1 MTNKGKTNKAKT
13 YNNNVSNSNSFRNK
27 QYNQFRNKSNNKQTA
42 SPNHDLYS
50 EEEKTLKVSSNDLL
64 ESKTANN
71 YISIDNLK
79 ISEEETRL
87 IELPANISDSTAT
100 ITTTNENLN
109 EEEEEEIVARDQDL
123 ENKLAETTV
132 DKTGTKIIEQII
144 DELYQSCFD
153 SNNQEEMRQENVTNQ
168 ETPTHVDD
176 ETHRD
181 EEAKS
186 SESVSSLS
194 LSVQTDSTSES
205 NNASKQDEETV
216 IEHTTLEQEET
227 NANLNTAE
235 TKVIEQI
242 IDDLY
247 KGCLAE
253 EEEEKQEENVQNDNQ
268 IQTDQPQQVELL
280 NELDNSSST
289 SVSSQE
295 VESNEIVNHLS
306 PTQQEPQI
314 DNINSN
320 EIVNHVSSS
329 LQESQ
334 NDNSNSNEINN
345 KNDVNIIEITQVD
358 LNKLDE
364 SSESSADLE
373 AETNKIN
380 ELLQDMTEKIIGNIV
395 KVEIKEHDETSR
407 LINSSVDL
415 DIEKDYVIPS
425 YESLERLKA
434 ATSKV
439 QTVTRSSES
448 IQICETPIAPPKKQ
462 VQPKKR
468 DHEQEASNSC
478 ALCCFI

>member
-27 QYNQFRNKSNNKQTA
+27 QYNQFRNNTNNKQTA
-42 SPNHDLYS
+42 SPNNDLYS
-50 EEEKTLKVSSNDLL
+50 EEEKTLKLSSNDLL

-109 EEEEEEIVARDQDL
+109 EEEEEIVARDQDL

-253 EEEEKQEENVQNDNQ
+253 EEEEKQEESVQNDNQ

-306 PTQQEPQI
+306 PTQQEPQIDNINSNENLNHISSTQQESQI

-434 ATSKV
+434 ATSKG
-439 QTVTRSSES
+439 EF
-448 IQICETPIAPPKKQ
+448 KKLINLI
-462 VQPKKR
+462 KK
-468 DHEQEASNSC
+468 
-478 ALCCFI
+478 